1 MKQMGINWV
10 TFESKRFAYRS
21 RKLSLHY
28 KLIVEA
34 SWAKLRQN
42 AEVKRVLQ
50 STGDLV
56 LKPDHYE
63 EQNAPPEWRYYEIWM
78 QIRKQLSDM
87 L

>member
-1 MKQMGINWV
+1 MMKLNAITLCIV
-10 TFESKRFAYRS
+10 ISITLFA
-21 RKLSLHY
+21 
-28 KLIVEA
+28 
-34 SWAKLRQN
+34 Q
-42 AEVKRVLQ
+42 VKRVLL
-50 STGDLV
+50 SAGNLV